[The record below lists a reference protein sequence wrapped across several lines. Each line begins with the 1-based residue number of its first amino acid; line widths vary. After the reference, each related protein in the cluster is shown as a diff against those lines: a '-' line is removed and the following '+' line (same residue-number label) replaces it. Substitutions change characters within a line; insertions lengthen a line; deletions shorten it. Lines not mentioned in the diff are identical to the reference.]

1 MHFLADET
9 DHLFK
14 SADIYRPSSVKPR
27 PAVSRAQ
34 TCALLSSMMRKT
46 RGPVPS
52 PGATVGR

>member
-9 DHLFK
+9 DHLFN
-14 SADIYRPSSVKPR
+14 SADIYRPSTVKPR
-27 PAVSRAQ
+27 PAVSQ
-34 TCALLSSMMRKT
+34 TCALISSMMRKT